1 MYTID
6 VMLKYS
12 PAPISVQRKEENE
25 ANELYQKLTAAM
37 TEGEPKVM
45 ELTCDRDAGKKVT
58 VLCSEISVVQM
69 SQKSGA
75 SADRVAGFAA
85 LNQ

>member
-37 TEGEPKVM
+37 TNGDPKVM
-45 ELTCDRDAGKKVT
+45 ELTCDRDVGKKVT

-85 LNQ
+85 IDR